1 MTARSSSGPASSPLS
16 ASAGT
21 ARPASL
27 SALPAISPRASTR
40 AIWRAWAPGGSRGH
54 REGKGW
60 GLTLFGIQ
68 KRRDPFA
75 GFLARHD
82 RDDPKA
88 HAEPLAVQDPFLQQ
102 PRVVA
107 FHQLKAAVEIGLDP
121 ATDIGQSFRKF
132 YPGIA
137 DALVDR
143 DRVAV
148 FETLDHHEE
157 HRQPP

>member
-1 MTARSSSGPASSPLS
+1 MASCEETRDIRQAADSIARSSAV
-16 ASAGT
+16 
-21 ARPASL
+21 
-27 SALPAISPRASTR
+27 
-40 AIWRAWAPGGSRGH
+40 
-54 REGKGW
+54 E
-60 GLTLFGIQ
+60 TLFLIQ
-68 KRRDPFA
+68 ERRDDFPR
-75 GFLARHD
+75 FLARHH
-82 RDDPKA
+82 RDDLEG

-137 DALVDR
+137 HALVDR

-148 FETLDHHEE
+148 FETL
-157 HRQPP
+157 